1 MFSGFL
7 FLQETSV
14 AIVVKL
20 RLWNYRDDSN
30 LGTPSLREVR
40 AEGWSE
46 LSPRCVGAAARRAGL
61 SPLFCDAPIS
71 RRPVCFLMHTL
82 PPFGP
87 AELGGFFLEFL
98 RTDSEFGASRPLRE
112 RIRGHRGSISLRSF
126 FSRHWASTPPPRPK
140 TFLFLGVAGGTIE
153 RSCYSPHYVNTERD
167 YERDCKEINPREK
180 PQGNTSETNPG
191 KPRKKPQKEEGG
203 QANRGDIH

>member
-1 MFSGFL
+1 MWSGWYFAAAATSQINYPKGLFAFSGHFNGP
-7 FLQETSV
+7 SII
-14 AIVVKL
+14 AGCSI
-20 RLWNYRDDSN
+20 
-30 LGTPSLREVR
+30 GTPSLREVR

-126 FSRHWASTPPPRPK
+126 FSRH
-140 TFLFLGVAGGTIE
+140 
-153 RSCYSPHYVNTERD
+153 
-167 YERDCKEINPREK
+167 
-180 PQGNTSETNPG
+180 
-191 KPRKKPQKEEGG
+191 
-203 QANRGDIH
+203 

>member
-1 MFSGFL
+1 MPPVKHPRPVRESSCPIWSFL
-7 FLQETSV
+7 PVAWFLPDWRFPF
-14 AIVVKL
+14 L
-20 RLWNYRDDSN
+20 RLRLRSSSPCPGFALFSSHATRQAQ

-126 FSRHWASTPPPRPK
+126 FSRH
-140 TFLFLGVAGGTIE
+140 
-153 RSCYSPHYVNTERD
+153 
-167 YERDCKEINPREK
+167 
-180 PQGNTSETNPG
+180 
-191 KPRKKPQKEEGG
+191 
-203 QANRGDIH
+203 

>member
-1 MFSGFL
+1 MRKTQRPTHISRG
-7 FLQETSV
+7 
-14 AIVVKL
+14 
-20 RLWNYRDDSN
+20 
-30 LGTPSLREVR
+30 GTPSLCEVR
-40 AEGWSE
+40 ADSLRAGGWSE

-126 FSRHWASTPPPRPK
+126 FLKTLSLDSAAQAKNFFVFGCGWWYDREIVLLPPLCEYRERLRERLPGNSASGPHSSRRVQAPSRP
-140 TFLFLGVAGGTIE
+140 
-153 RSCYSPHYVNTERD
+153 
-167 YERDCKEINPREK
+167 
-180 PQGNTSETNPG
+180 
-191 KPRKKPQKEEGG
+191 
-203 QANRGDIH
+203 

>member
-1 MFSGFL
+1 MREVVGLIKLGVTTSDQAAGSHTATCNTCCAAVWRKIEHKQLVFSSRAFHNN
-7 FLQETSV
+7 
-14 AIVVKL
+14 AP
-20 RLWNYRDDSN
+20 
-30 LGTPSLREVR
+30 GTPSLCEVR

-112 RIRGHRGSISLRSF
+112 RIRGHRGLSFLRYFSQDLEPSF
-126 FSRHWASTPPPRPK
+126 RRPGQKLFCFWVWLVVRSRDRATPP
-140 TFLFLGVAGGTIE
+140 TM
-153 RSCYSPHYVNTERD
+153 
-167 YERDCKEINPREK
+167 
-180 PQGNTSETNPG
+180 
-191 KPRKKPQKEEGG
+191 
-203 QANRGDIH
+203 

>member
-1 MFSGFL
+1 MYMSLLGLYRTYIFVCVYTRFFAFGVGGWLYKLLCALHAHNSFRGGGWGLRSHILPRRPDKRHVLGPRSGG
-7 FLQETSV
+7 
-14 AIVVKL
+14 
-20 RLWNYRDDSN
+20 
-30 LGTPSLREVR
+30 GTPSLREVR

-46 LSPRCVGAAARRAGL
+46 LSPRCMGAAARRAGL

-126 FSRHWASTPPPRPK
+126 FSRH
-140 TFLFLGVAGGTIE
+140 
-153 RSCYSPHYVNTERD
+153 
-167 YERDCKEINPREK
+167 
-180 PQGNTSETNPG
+180 
-191 KPRKKPQKEEGG
+191 
-203 QANRGDIH
+203 

>member
-1 MFSGFL
+1 MLSLCFA
-7 FLQETSV
+7 EE
-14 AIVVKL
+14 
-20 RLWNYRDDSN
+20 RRDDTDVSAPDPPVVIHVE
-30 LGTPSLREVR
+30 LRGTPSLREVR

-126 FSRHWASTPPPRPK
+126 FSRH
-140 TFLFLGVAGGTIE
+140 
-153 RSCYSPHYVNTERD
+153 
-167 YERDCKEINPREK
+167 
-180 PQGNTSETNPG
+180 
-191 KPRKKPQKEEGG
+191 
-203 QANRGDIH
+203 

>member
-1 MFSGFL
+1 MNKTL
-7 FLQETSV
+7 ACVLVFLQLSS
-14 AIVVKL
+14 APALPQK
-20 RLWNYRDDSN
+20 
-30 LGTPSLREVR
+30 LGTPSLREVRAEGWSELSPRCVGAAGIPSLREVR

-126 FSRHWASTPPPRPK
+126 FSRH
-140 TFLFLGVAGGTIE
+140 
-153 RSCYSPHYVNTERD
+153 
-167 YERDCKEINPREK
+167 
-180 PQGNTSETNPG
+180 
-191 KPRKKPQKEEGG
+191 
-203 QANRGDIH
+203 

>member
-1 MFSGFL
+1 MLLLYLDHSIQHLPNLYIIDFYSSYSKKRGVFMRMVSLNLNSTIVSGFYHRCTL
-7 FLQETSV
+7 LHAQ
-14 AIVVKL
+14 A
-20 RLWNYRDDSN
+20 
-30 LGTPSLREVR
+30 GTPFLCEVR

-126 FSRHWASTPPPRPK
+126 FSRH
-140 TFLFLGVAGGTIE
+140 
-153 RSCYSPHYVNTERD
+153 
-167 YERDCKEINPREK
+167 
-180 PQGNTSETNPG
+180 
-191 KPRKKPQKEEGG
+191 
-203 QANRGDIH
+203 

>member
-1 MFSGFL
+1 MLNGMLAGGRGS
-7 FLQETSV
+7 
-14 AIVVKL
+14 
-20 RLWNYRDDSN
+20 YR
-30 LGTPSLREVR
+30 GTPSLREVR

-98 RTDSEFGASRPLRE
+98 RTDSEFGASRPLRDQRE
-112 RIRGHRGSISLRSF
+112 NPRSSRLEFLEIFFLKTLSLDSAAQAKNFFVFGCGWWYDREIVLLPPLCECLLNKPVQYGGNSNITEKTVIS
-126 FSRHWASTPPPRPK
+126 RP
-140 TFLFLGVAGGTIE
+140 
-153 RSCYSPHYVNTERD
+153 CVNTW
-167 YERDCKEINPREK
+167 KVLLV
-180 PQGNTSETNPG
+180 
-191 KPRKKPQKEEGG
+191 
-203 QANRGDIH
+203 

>member
-1 MFSGFL
+1 M
-7 FLQETSV
+7 
-14 AIVVKL
+14 
-20 RLWNYRDDSN
+20 
-30 LGTPSLREVR
+30 
-40 AEGWSE
+40 
-46 LSPRCVGAAARRAGL
+46 GAAARRAGL

-126 FSRHWASTPPPRPK
+126 FSRLEPRFRRPGQKLFCFWVWLVVQSRDLATSPAMQIPRGTMRMTTRQLYLRAAQQQEAGASPVSRRPRDV
-140 TFLFLGVAGGTIE
+140 TIGIGSAALAG
-153 RSCYSPHYVNTERD
+153 
-167 YERDCKEINPREK
+167 
-180 PQGNTSETNPG
+180 
-191 KPRKKPQKEEGG
+191 
-203 QANRGDIH
+203 

>member
-1 MFSGFL
+1 MACGDSALEAGNRRRS
-7 FLQETSV
+7 TSSDADAERFHV
-14 AIVVKL
+14 DMDLGPVVIEAFTSIFPLLYALYYADRKL
-20 RLWNYRDDSN
+20 KATKAHLGGVGPLGSWS
-30 LGTPSLREVR
+30 GTPSLREVR

-126 FSRHWASTPPPRPK
+126 FSRH
-140 TFLFLGVAGGTIE
+140 
-153 RSCYSPHYVNTERD
+153 
-167 YERDCKEINPREK
+167 
-180 PQGNTSETNPG
+180 
-191 KPRKKPQKEEGG
+191 
-203 QANRGDIH
+203 

>member
-1 MFSGFL
+1 MGGL
-7 FLQETSV
+7 LKAQNGDKTH
-14 AIVVKL
+14 
-20 RLWNYRDDSN
+20 

-126 FSRHWASTPPPRPK
+126 FSRRRGSAKSRTKRVR
-140 TFLFLGVAGGTIE
+140 T
-153 RSCYSPHYVNTERD
+153 SPSPDVPADPDDTGAED
-167 YERDCKEINPREK
+167 
-180 PQGNTSETNPG
+180 Q
-191 KPRKKPQKEEGG
+191 EEE
-203 QANRGDIH
+203 QELAEDE

>member
-1 MFSGFL
+1 MTYL
-7 FLQETSV
+7 TDKPPE
-14 AIVVKL
+14 IVGPL
-20 RLWNYRDDSN
+20 GGSLCSLWCLVVLSER
-30 LGTPSLREVR
+30 GTPSLGEVR

-112 RIRGHRGSISLRSF
+112 RIRGNRGLSFLRSF
-126 FSRHWASTPPPRPK
+126 FSRLEPRFRRPGQK
-140 TFLFLGVAGGTIE
+140 LFCFWVWLLRE
-153 RSCYSPHYVNTERD
+153 R
-167 YERDCKEINPREK
+167 
-180 PQGNTSETNPG
+180 
-191 KPRKKPQKEEGG
+191 
-203 QANRGDIH
+203 ARGRR